1 MFKDNIIKIR
11 GSKEIPNS
19 PDYICTPGEI
29 VGKSSD
35 SLIIKTGDSTLLINS
50 YDNSDKKNDEI
61 LHSLRIGNR
70 LYKP

>member
-11 GSKEIPNS
+11 CSEEIPNS

-50 YDNSDKKNDEI
+50 YDNSDKRNSSFKGKKKFKN
-61 LHSLRIGNR
+61 R
-70 LYKP
+70 K